1 MQPQGQG
8 TLFLNSED
16 LDNAQGLDTK
26 FLAARE
32 SYVISQVFILCKQL
46 LLKQNLLEDISFP
59 DVYDRT

>member
-46 LLKQNLLEDISFP
+46 LLK
-59 DVYDRT
+59 